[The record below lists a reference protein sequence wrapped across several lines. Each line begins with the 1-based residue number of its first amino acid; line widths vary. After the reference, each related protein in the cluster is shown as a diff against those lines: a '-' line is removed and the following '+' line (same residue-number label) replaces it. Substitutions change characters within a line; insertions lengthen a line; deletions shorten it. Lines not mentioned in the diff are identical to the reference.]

1 MLLIRLRRLYSTAVL
16 LAVEEEGRTLVV
28 GLYLARHGACM
39 LLVRHVALVVLSR
52 EKIHLGRS
60 SGMQSI
66 TFLASD

>member
-1 MLLIRLRRLYSTAVL
+1 MLLIRLPRLYTAVL
-16 LAVEEEGRTLVV
+16 LAVEEEGRTLVVV